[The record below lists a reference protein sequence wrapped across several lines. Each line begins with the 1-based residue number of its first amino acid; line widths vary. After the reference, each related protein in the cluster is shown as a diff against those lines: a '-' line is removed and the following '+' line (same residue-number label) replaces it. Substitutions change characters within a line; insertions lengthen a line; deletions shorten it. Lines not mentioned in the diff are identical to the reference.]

1 MSSKKVGFWRLD
13 SRELQQAKMTKK
25 AFYKSALI
33 LEVDPQNVSDL
44 IGFCPELLYEHG
56 AVLKMF

>member
-1 MSSKKVGFWRLD
+1 MLD
-13 SRELQQAKMTKK
+13 SRELQQVKMTKK